1 MAMSAEHAGGAV
13 RPEERRDWL
22 DDPVNVDR
30 IVKALGVACV
40 LVVLADFFY
49 HKHGH
54 FGFQSLFGFD
64 AVFGFLAYVGLVS
77 VAKLW
82 RRVVMRSED
91 YYD

>member
-1 MAMSAEHAGGAV
+1 MSDERVEGVMA
-13 RPEERRDWL
+13 PDERRHWL
-22 DDPVNVDR
+22 DDPANVDR

-54 FGFQSLFGFD
+54 FGFQSVFGFD
-64 AVFGFLAYVGLVS
+64 AAFGFVAYVGLIS

-82 RRVVMRSED
+82 RRIVMRSED